1 MYGHETWLVGSIN
14 DAEYFEGNFKVSR
27 SLPRSNEVKP
37 GKRWCMDMK
46 LGGWGQ
52 LMMPKIL
59 KVTLR
64 SAGVIQSQMRSN
76 WGKLGKIKGNWGEL
90 REIGGN

>member
-1 MYGHETWLVGSIN
+1 MHYLVYCRCYEDETWWVGSIN
-14 DAEYFEGNFKVSR
+14 DAEKFESHFKVSR
-27 SLPRSNEVKP
+27 SPQRPNEVKP

-64 SAGVIQSQMRSN
+64 SAGAIQGQMR
-76 WGKLGKIKGNWGEL
+76 
-90 REIGGN
+90 

>member
-1 MYGHETWLVGSIN
+1 MYGYETWWVGSIN
-14 DAEYFEGNFKVSR
+14 DAENFESHFKVSR
-27 SLPRSNEVKP
+27 SHPRPNEVKL

-64 SAGVIQSQMRSN
+64 SAGAIQGQMRSN
-76 WGKLGKIKGNWGEL
+76 RVNVGVWT
-90 REIGGN
+90 

>member
-1 MYGHETWLVGSIN
+1 VYGLETWWLGSIN

-27 SLPRSNEVKP
+27 SHPKSNEVKP

-52 LMMPKIL
+52 LMMPINL

-64 SAGVIQSQMRSN
+64 SAGVFQGQMRSN
-76 WGKLGKIKGNWGEL
+76 RVNVGVWT
-90 REIGGN
+90 

>member
-1 MYGHETWLVGSIN
+1 MCGHETWWVRSIN
-14 DAEYFEGNFKVSR
+14 DAESFESHFKVSR
-27 SLPRSNEVKP
+27 SHPRSNEVKP
-37 GKRWCMDMK
+37 GKRGCMDMQ

-64 SAGVIQSQMRSN
+64 SAGVTQGQM
-76 WGKLGKIKGNWGEL
+76 G
-90 REIGGN
+90 